1 MKSPIVELFAMST
14 QREATDWRALAE
26 SQHCAYLERRCIKVR
41 KSQPEIS
48 IGTCT
53 VTHGVKNPRNVVICP
68 HRFLER
74 NQIFLD
80 CLHLLKLHEPGNEL
94 HCVSEVGI
102 PGGNVDYFLLSVRD
116 GKVVDFVGIEL
127 QALDTTGT
135 LWTARQSF
143 LERDNASEE
152 VSSPYG
158 INWKMTAKTT
168 LVQLHHKIETFEG
181 LGKHLVLVLQD
192 DLLEYMQKEF
202 NFAHI
207 QTAKSGH
214 AMHFHAY
221 NLQQHDTDYRL
232 SLAQRASTDADGIA
246 VSLGLQANT
255 SVELEDL
262 LRALQKKLSA
272 KTRLRLFP

>member
-1 MKSPIVELFAMST
+1 MST

-102 PGGNVDYFLLSVRD
+102 PGGNVDYLLLSVRD

-127 QALDTTGT
+127 QAWIQPEYFGL
-135 LWTARQSF
+135 
-143 LERDNASEE
+143 RDNR
-152 VSSPYG
+152 
-158 INWKMTAKTT
+158 
-168 LVQLHHKIETFEG
+168 F
-181 LGKHLVLVLQD
+181 
-192 DLLEYMQKEF
+192 
-202 NFAHI
+202 
-207 QTAKSGH
+207 
-214 AMHFHAY
+214 
-221 NLQQHDTDYRL
+221 
-232 SLAQRASTDADGIA
+232 
-246 VSLGLQANT
+246 
-255 SVELEDL
+255 
-262 LRALQKKLSA
+262 
-272 KTRLRLFP
+272 